1 MEIMTMQQTD
11 GITAPVTALGR
22 WSVGKSAG
30 LTACPHCGGENGYH
44 TKEIV
49 DFKQFYDWSGEF
61 QEGQHTSGIR
71 SGKAFYCC
79 DCGRNITK
87 HVKVQQAEA
96 REKAL

>member
-1 MEIMTMQQTD
+1 MAKRQ
-11 GITAPVTALGR
+11 
-22 WSVGKSAG
+22 SYSAE
-30 LTACPHCGGENGYH
+30 LTGCPHCGGENGYH

-61 QEGQHTSGIR
+61 QEGQHTRGIR
-71 SGKAFYCC
+71 GGKAFYCC